1 MLSNFCNWYVQT
13 EFMHDTFGAELT
25 LLNQCKEKKEISITS
40 FKDFK
45 GLVMSWKDHRT
56 YYPE

>member
-1 MLSNFCNWYVQT
+1 MSKLQ
-13 EFMHDTFGAELT
+13 FMHDTFGAELT
-25 LLNQCKEKKEISITS
+25 LLNQCKEKREISITS